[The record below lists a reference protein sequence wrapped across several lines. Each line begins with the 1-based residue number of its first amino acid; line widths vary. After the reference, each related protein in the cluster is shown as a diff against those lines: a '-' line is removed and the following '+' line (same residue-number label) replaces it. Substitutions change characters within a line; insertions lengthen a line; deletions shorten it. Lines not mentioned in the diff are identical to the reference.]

1 MTHAHH
7 HPWHSTVLRRFPVP
21 TAVLVIVAC
30 AMPHAL
36 RGQDVQ
42 ELTAEAAE
50 ALADQHF
57 LIAPEA
63 GGAAVVTVVKDGEIL
78 WTGGY
83 GPANSQTGRP
93 VDPATTL
100 FRIGSVTKVFTSI
113 VALQL
118 IERGVIDPLA
128 NVNTYLANVGVEIDD
143 RFDEPVT
150 MADLLS
156 LHAGRFEWTYN
167 YYYPVFD
174 DEEPGVP
181 AEELS
186 RRLWRTKEPGGVSA
200 YDNNGVGLIGYI
212 AAAATGKSY
221 RDLVGEGIFEPL
233 GMTHSVAGV
242 PRNRVQDMVGCQDEN
257 PETAYRSC
265 PYSLIVAA
273 LRPSGGMT
281 VTGGDMGRFM
291 LALLAGGHLGDT
303 HILSPGAFAEF
314 TDFASNKIDP
324 RLPAFGRLI
333 YESYLGGRRAIGHDG
348 GVGKFQATMRLFP
361 ESAVGIFV
369 AVQAGLDWVNR
380 GTTPNGIS
388 DLRTPDQPAPTA
400 ELLLLIGARTAFERD
415 FVSRFVPPASPA
427 IVKQPVPGTQPV
439 ERHAL
444 AGRYWMPLFKGK
456 RALRD
461 RIVDRLQPAITVSVA
476 GDDGIRVSG
485 GTSDTATT
493 LALIDGSY
501 RQAGL
506 NYFEHEEYSA
516 GIIFGVLDD
525 GVYAN
530 RIDGAAYTFLE
541 KIPWHYRP
549 SATIYPLPV
558 ALLFLLT
565 GVIYWYLCRRNPA
578 KRRAAMAATVGAAL
592 VAVGVLAE
600 LEFVITHLYHRGNVL
615 FAVSWRTAL
624 HLGLVGLIALPIL
637 VTRNW
642 RALMVTEEGRFKWAE
657 GSYTAALGVVAVA
670 VVGLCAY
677 WGLVG
682 NFVR

>member
-1 MTHAHH
+1 MIRAAVRRTE
-7 HPWHSTVLRRFPVP
+7 LRVVKREGVHVP
-21 TAVLVIVAC
+21 TAALVIVAC
-30 AMPHAL
+30 AMPPAL
-36 RGQDVQ
+36 RGQEVQ

-57 LIAPEA
+57 RIALEV
-63 GGAAVVTVVKDGEIL
+63 GGAAVVTVVKDGEVL
-78 WTGGY
+78 WSGGY
-83 GPANSQTGRP
+83 GLANPQTGRL
-93 VDPATTL
+93 VDPEMTL

-118 IERGVIDPLA
+118 IEGGVIDPLT

-143 RFDEPVT
+143 RFDDPVT

-156 LHAGRFEWTYN
+156 LHAGRFEWTYD

-174 DEEPGVP
+174 DEEAGVP

-221 RDLVGEGIFEPL
+221 RDLVREGIFEPL

-242 PRNRVQDMVGCQDEN
+242 PRDRVPDMVGCHDEN
-257 PETAYRSC
+257 PETAYQSC

-303 HILSPGAFAEF
+303 HILSPRAFVEF

-348 GVGKFQATMRLFP
+348 GVGEFQATMRLYS

-369 AVQAGLDWVNR
+369 AVQTGLDWVNR
-380 GTTPNGIS
+380 ETI
-388 DLRTPDQPAPTA
+388 RPTA
-400 ELLLLIGARTAFERD
+400 ELRLLLGARMAFERD
-415 FVSRFVPPASPA
+415 FVNRFVPPPSPG
-427 IVKQPVPGTQPV
+427 IVEQPVAGTQ
-439 ERHAL
+439 RAGLHAL
-444 AGRYWMPLFKGK
+444 AGRYWMPLGKGK
-456 RALRD
+456 RALQD
-461 RIVDRLQPAITVSVA
+461 RMFERLQPAITVSVS
-476 GDDGIRVSG
+476 GDDGIRVFG
-485 GTSDTATT
+485 GTSDTAATFV
-493 LALIDGSY
+493 LIDGSY

-506 NYFEHEEYSA
+506 NYFEHEEHST
-516 GIIFGVLDD
+516 GIIFGVSND

-530 RIDGAAYTFLE
+530 RIDGAAFRFLE

-565 GVIYWYLCRRNPA
+565 GVIYWYLRRKDPA
-578 KRRAAMAATVGAAL
+578 KRRVAMAATVGAAL
-592 VAVGVLAE
+592 VTVGVLAE

-624 HLGLVGLIALPIL
+624 HLGLVGLIAVPVL

-642 RALMVTEEGRFKWAE
+642 RAFMVTEKGRFKWAE
-657 GSYTAALGVVAVA
+657 GSYTAALGVMAVA